1 MDLHPEPGPRI
12 APSVRGGAILVSLY
26 SWTCVTIGVAIARFI
41 IGRIH
46 RVAFGLDDVTI
57 LCASVSCCC
66 AFLSSSLTTSTR

>member
-1 MDLHPEPGPRI
+1 MDLRPEPGPRN
-12 APSVRGGAILVSLY
+12 APSVRVGAILVSLY

-57 LCASVSCCC
+57 LCASVSCYY
-66 AFLSSSLTTSTR
+66 AFLSSPLTMSPR